1 MELKEFKDF
10 LGKKTQAFLPHSIY
24 FYQADIN
31 TQPVYFTG
39 TAKILSSF
47 KPSTGNGLY
56 ESVNPSADFL

>member
-47 KPSTGNGLY
+47 KRG
-56 ESVNPSADFL
+56 FLRKYK